1 MKPIDPRLLRYARA
15 TRGFLAAVVGLG
27 AVGAGLVVAQAM
39 LIAEI
44 VVGSFQDGRSVGDL
58 RTPLLL
64 LVAVAAGRGLV
75 GWLTELA
82 AHRASAAV
90 KSELRGRLLDRA
102 TALGPGWLGGR
113 STGSLV
119 TLATRGVDALDGYF
133 SRYLPQLGLAVVVPA
148 AVLARIVAA
157 LAVVVL
163 TPLATFEAVLGLP
176 LARAPPAERVRRSAE
191 ARVPRC
197 WTPRRP
203 CVSRRHSRQAPVS
216 PGPAH
221 PQGTSP
227 PVTPG
232 RTGTRSPAWT

>member
-44 VVGSFQDGRSVGDL
+44 VVGSFQDGRSVGEL

-133 SRYLPQLGLAVVVPA
+133 SRYLPSWAS
-148 AVLARIVAA
+148 RWSS
-157 LAVVVL
+157 
-163 TPLATFEAVLGLP
+163 
-176 LARAPPAERVRRSAE
+176 RPPCWPGSSRRSG
-191 ARVPRC
+191 C
-197 WTPRRP
+197 RRRSSSAP
-203 CVSRRHSRQAPVS
+203 CPSS
-216 PGPAH
+216 P
-221 PQGTSP
+221 S
-227 PVTPG
+227 
-232 RTGTRSPAWT
+232 SWC